1 MPISTEAR
9 DHAVSQLSINA
20 VANYADVTFDHPSDP
35 GGGFIES
42 VIVSFTDRLDNAT
55 DGWGALVDDE
65 GYGPDAEDFSDVA
78 RELADGAVPVY
89 DLDVAETWTGLRGW
103 VHDDAVSDL
112 VAGQNDGTL
121 VRLQTA
127 LCVIAE
133 QLIYACRSIA
143 RDAINEYIDGAEND
157 AALTTTTEERA

>member
-20 VANYADVTFDHPSDP
+20 VANYADVTFDHATEP
-35 GGGFIES
+35 GGGFIEG

-65 GYGPDAEDFSDVA
+65 GYGSAHEDFDDVA
-78 RELADGAVPVY
+78 HELAESAIPVY
-89 DLDVAETWTGLRGW
+89 TLDIAEVWTGLRGW
-103 VHDDAVSDL
+103 LWDSDTKNVGDAHDTI
-112 VAGQNDGTL
+112 GWM
-121 VRLQTA
+121 RLA
-127 LCVIAE
+127 LYLIAE

-157 AALTTTTEERA
+157 AALTTTSE